1 MDEKNRQS
9 SFWSGLLATLS
20 VTATI
25 GLLYLP
31 LIIR

>member
-1 MDEKNRQS
+1 MNGDAHNG
-9 SFWSGLLATLS
+9 SFWSNAVAILS

-31 LIIR
+31 LILR

>member
-1 MDEKNRQS
+1 MNGDLRHGA
-9 SFWSGLLATLS
+9 FWSNALAILT

-31 LIIR
+31 LILR

>member
-1 MDEKNRQS
+1 MNGDARDS
-9 SFWSGLLATLS
+9 SFWSNALAILS

-31 LIIR
+31 LIMR

>member
-1 MDEKNRQS
+1 MNGDAHNG
-9 SFWSGLLATLS
+9 SFWSNAVAVLS

-31 LIIR
+31 LILR